1 MHCPDGVQNL
11 WPTTVASR
19 PEGKQRMHRLA
30 VAQLMTRRGW
40 LMRGESVIASTGLT
54 LAVILLVAMAASA
67 WWTLRTQRQTMQA
80 ARQEQLNALGGLL
93 SHSAEALLTSD
104 ELAKVRLM
112 ISDAARSYSLAGC
125 RIVLSDGQVVA
136 DIESSKITAHRLPD
150 SWSPDPST
158 AQASA
163 EPDAYTFPLQI
174 GERGEARLELWSQPV
189 DGALKSWETQAG
201 FGLIG
206 AIGMLALLVTY
217 RRMRSQLR
225 AMGAIREALLA
236 RHGGEKSHAAMF
248 VRHPAPE
255 AKVWNELIAENE
267 RLNTELLVERVRE
280 EANAGRDSGNDLEGV
295 CDAMWQGLLLIDDQ
309 MRIKYA
315 NGAAAVLLRTTRE
328 EMTGKEVTS
337 LALDNSLL
345 DPIRQVVS
353 GSLRRR
359 VTNEVKLEGENG
371 QGVLRFHVRP
381 VRRGDRA
388 AAMVIVEDV
397 TQQRL
402 AEEAR
407 NLFVA
412 QATHELRMPLTNIRL
427 YTESALEEGER
438 DVAVRAKCLN
448 VINQESKRLERI
460 VGDMLSVAEIEAG
473 TLKLRMGD
481 LRLETLFE
489 ELKND
494 YQAQANEKQIT
505 LKFNLPPK
513 LPAIKADR
521 DKIVLALHNLIGN
534 AIKYTPAKGTV
545 NVNVEITERHLIVEV
560 ADTGIGINP
569 EESELIFD
577 KFYRS
582 KDARVAEIA
591 GTGLGL
597 SVARELIRLHRGDI
611 TVRSQLNQG
620 STFTLTIPTMLE
632 AA

>member
-1 MHCPDGVQNL
+1 
-11 WPTTVASR
+11 
-19 PEGKQRMHRLA
+19 MHRPA

-40 LMRGESVIASTGLT
+40 LTRGESVIASSGLA

-67 WWTLRTQRQTMQA
+67 WWTLRTQRDAIQT
-80 ARQEQLNALGGLL
+80 ARNEQLNALGPLL
-93 SHSAEALLTSD
+93 SHSVEVLLISD
-104 ELAKVRLM
+104 DLVTVRLM
-112 ISDAARSYSLAGC
+112 ISDAARSHSLRGC
-125 RIVLSDGQVVA
+125 RITLADGQIVA
-136 DIESSKITAHRLPD
+136 DTEANRTSMHRLPETWAAID
-150 SWSPDPST
+150 DQSSSTISALPGMWS
-158 AQASA
+158 
-163 EPDAYTFPLQI
+163 FPLRI
-174 GERGEARLELWSQPV
+174 ADRGDARLEFWAQPV
-189 DGALKSWETQAG
+189 DDMMKSWEIQAG
-201 FGLIG
+201 LGLIG
-206 AIGMLALLVTY
+206 AAGMLALLVIY

-225 AMGAIREALLA
+225 AIGAIREALLA
-236 RHGGEKSHAAMF
+236 KHGGEKSHAAMI
-248 VRHPAPE
+248 VQHPAPE
-255 AKVWNELIAENE
+255 AQAWNDLIVENQ

-280 EANAGRDSGNDLEGV
+280 EGGGHSESGNDLEGV

-315 NGAAAVLLRTTRE
+315 NGAAAVFLRTTRE
-328 EMTGKEVTS
+328 DMIGKEVTL
-337 LALDNSLL
+337 LALDDSLL
-345 DPIRQVVS
+345 EPIRQVVT
-353 GSLRRR
+353 GTLRRR
-359 VTNEVKLEGENG
+359 VTSEVKLEGDNG
-371 QGVLRFHVRP
+371 HGVLRFNVRP
-381 VRRGDRA
+381 VRRGDCA

-438 DVAVRAKCLN
+438 DVALRAKCLN

-473 TLKLRMGD
+473 TLKLRTGD

-494 YQAQANEKQIT
+494 YQAQANERQLT

-534 AIKYTPAKGTV
+534 AIKYTPVKGTV
-545 NVNVEITERHLIVEV
+545 NVNVDITDRHLIIEV
-560 ADTGIGINP
+560 ADTGIGIGA
-569 EESELIFD
+569 EETELIFD

-582 KDARVAEIA
+582 KDARVAEIT